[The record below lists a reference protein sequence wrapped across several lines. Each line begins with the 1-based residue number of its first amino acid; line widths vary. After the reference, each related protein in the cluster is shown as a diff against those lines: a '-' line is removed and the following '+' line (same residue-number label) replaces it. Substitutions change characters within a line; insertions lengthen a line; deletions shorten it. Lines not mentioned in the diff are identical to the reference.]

1 MPSAARCIQHY
12 NYQFSLKTWSKIL
25 PYMYLPNFLQV
36 VTRNTVIIFGLIYER
51 AEQLQSSAAATQGVN
66 TFILQTHGC
75 KLKNLKNLKTVILNH
90 FAILFNSK
98 TLRCLSWKIWIS
110 GMCLKTCTH
119 ANIKLYTKFSLQLA
133 KNCLFYLQ
141 KRFFFITSPP

>member
-1 MPSAARCIQHY
+1 
-12 NYQFSLKTWSKIL
+12 
-25 PYMYLPNFLQV
+25 MYLPNFLQV

-98 TLRCLSWKIWIS
+98 TLRCLS
-110 GMCLKTCTH
+110 
-119 ANIKLYTKFSLQLA
+119 
-133 KNCLFYLQ
+133 
-141 KRFFFITSPP
+141 